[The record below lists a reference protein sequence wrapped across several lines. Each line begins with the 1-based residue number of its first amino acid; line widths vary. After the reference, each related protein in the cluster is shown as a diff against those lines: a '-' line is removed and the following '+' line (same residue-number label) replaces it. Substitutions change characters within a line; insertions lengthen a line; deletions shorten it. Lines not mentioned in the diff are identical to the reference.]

1 MQPGLGCSKA
11 LAAPPD
17 LVERS
22 TGRNRMVDGRLVHEA
37 MARPGDV
44 GPTALL
50 ASCAAAIGVAL
61 LGTTAVSLFVAPG
74 RS

>member
-1 MQPGLGCSKA
+1 
-11 LAAPPD
+11 
-17 LVERS
+17 
-22 TGRNRMVDGRLVHEA
+22 MVDGRLVHEA